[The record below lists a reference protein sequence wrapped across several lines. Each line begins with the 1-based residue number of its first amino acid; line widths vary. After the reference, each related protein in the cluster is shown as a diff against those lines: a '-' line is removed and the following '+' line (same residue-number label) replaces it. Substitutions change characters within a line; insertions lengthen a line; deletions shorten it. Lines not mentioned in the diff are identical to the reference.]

1 MDDRDVRHLIEQLAS
16 DSWLERQQAF
26 REMRQRRDGA
36 LRDLLDGALNH
47 ANWRVKAGCVAV
59 LAAA

>member
-1 MDDRDVRHLIEQLAS
+1 
-16 DSWLERQQAF
+16 LERQQAF
-26 REMRQRRDGA
+26 RAMRERRQGA
-36 LRDLLDGALNH
+36 LPHLLDGALNH